1 MTTKTCITKN
11 IAFLGAGH
19 IAEALIHSLTSSGVA
34 RADRIAASDV
44 NASRL
49 EVLSDRYGVGM
60 GKDNRSAVEGAD
72 LIFVCV
78 RSEQVPGLVEELAD
92 QDFTGKVLV
101 NISSGIPMALYGRLR
116 GVSVAR
122 ALPNPPSK
130 IGHGVIAVA
139 FAPGM
144 SPEDRGTVMACF
156 APMGE
161 CVELPEDKIDVIT
174 SVTGPAPVFAFCE
187 AAIEAS
193 VLLGIDYA
201 SSSRI
206 VFHTLLGCLK
216 MWEPDLEAMGR
227 LLSQASTPGGIS
239 VEQLF
244 TLDKGGF
251 KAAVK
256 QSYVDGWAKTHATGE
271 ALRATLAKPRA

>member
-78 RSEQVPGLVEELAD
+78 RSEQ
-92 QDFTGKVLV
+92 VLV